1 MFSNKILI
9 IDDSKIN
16 HEILKDIISS
26 NYEILE
32 AYNGQEGL
40 SIIQRNKDEIT
51 LILLDIVMPVMG
63 GLDVLSNLK
72 QTATTDEIPVMII
85 SSETDTDQMSRAYDL
100 GAIDFI
106 QRPFNPEIVMRRIQ
120 NTIALYSKKR
130 NLEEFVVKQ
139 FFEKERNNQ
148 TMIEVLANIVEF
160 RNGESGTHVVHIHAF
175 TNIILHTLKNLVP
188 QYNIS
193 PEMITDISNA
203 SALHDIGKISIPS
216 KILNKPGRLTDE
228 EFDIIKS
235 HAAKG
240 STILENTEAYEKSS
254 FLKTA
259 RDICRW
265 HHERWDGKGY
275 PDGLKGNEIPL
286 SAQVVALADVYD
298 ALTSKRCYKD
308 AIPHEKAI
316 QMILNG
322 ECGNFNPDLLECLKI
337 LSPELKNGLDE
348 EYLSKIE
355 LEEISAT
362 AMNLM
367 SNLDSITSV
376 LF

>member
-16 HEILKDIISS
+16 HEILKNIINS

-40 SIIQRNKDEIT
+40 DIIQRNKDEIT
-51 LILLDIVMPVMG
+51 LILLDLVMPVMG
-63 GLDVLSNLK
+63 GIDVLTSLQ
-72 QTATTDEIPVMII
+72 QTATADEIPVMII
-85 SSETDTDQMSRAYDL
+85 SSETNTEQISRVYDL

-106 QRPFNPEIVMRRIQ
+106 QRPFIPEIVMRRIR

-130 NLEEFVVKQ
+130 NLEKFVLKQ

-160 RNGESGTHVVHIHAF
+160 RNGESGSHVVNIHAL
-175 TNIILHTLKNLVP
+175 TNVILHTLKNLVP
-188 QYNIS
+188 QYNLS
-193 PEMITDISNA
+193 SEMITEISNA

-216 KILNKPGRLTDE
+216 EILNKPGRLTDD
-228 EFDIIKS
+228 EFNKMKT
-235 HAAKG
+235 H
-240 STILENTEAYEKSS
+240 STEGASILNNTDACEKSA

-259 RDICRW
+259 HDICRW

-275 PDGLKGNEIPL
+275 PDGLIGDEIPI

-308 AIPHEKAI
+308 AIPHDKAI
-316 QMILNG
+316 DMILNG
-322 ECGNFNPDLLECLKI
+322 DCGKFNPHLMECLKI
-337 LSPELKNGLDE
+337 LSPELKKGFSKD
-348 EYLSKIE
+348 YLSKIE
-355 LEEISAT
+355 AEEISAT

-367 SNLDSITSV
+367 ANLDSIASV

>member
-16 HEILKDIISS
+16 HEILKDIINS

-51 LILLDIVMPVMG
+51 LILLDLVMPVMG
-63 GLDVLSNLK
+63 GLDVLSNLQ

-85 SSETDTDQMSRAYDL
+85 SSETDIDQMSRAYDL

-130 NLEEFVVKQ
+130 NLEKFVVKQ

-175 TNIILHTLKNLVP
+175 TNVILHTLKNLVP

-259 RDICRW
+259 LDICRW

-316 QMILNG
+316 EMILNK
-322 ECGNFNPDLLECLKI
+322 ECGEFNPDLLECLKI

>member
-16 HEILKDIISS
+16 HEILKDIINS

-32 AYNGQEGL
+32 AFNGQEGL
-40 SIIQRNKDEIT
+40 DIIQRNKDEIT
-51 LILLDIVMPVMG
+51 LILLDLVMPIMG
-63 GLDVLSNLK
+63 GIDVLTNLQ
-72 QTATTDEIPVMII
+72 QTATADEIPIMII
-85 SSETDTDQMSRAYDL
+85 SSETDTDQISRAYDL

-106 QRPFNPEIVMRRIQ
+106 QRPFNPEIVMRRIR

-130 NLEEFVVKQ
+130 NLEKFVVKQ

-148 TMIEVLANIVEF
+148 TMIEVLSNIVEF
-160 RNGESGTHVVHIHAF
+160 RNGESGTHVVHIHAL
-175 TNIILHTLKNLVP
+175 TNVILHTLKNLIP
-188 QYNIS
+188 QYNLS

-216 KILNKPGRLTDE
+216 EILNKPGRLTDE
-228 EFDIIKS
+228 EFNSMKTHSAEGARILDNTDACGKS
-235 HAAKG
+235 AF
-240 STILENTEAYEKSS
+240 I
-254 FLKTA
+254 KTA
-259 RDICRW
+259 HDICRW

-275 PDGLKGNEIPL
+275 PDGLKGDEIPL

-316 QMILNG
+316 EMILNG
-322 ECGNFNPDLLECLKI
+322 ECGQFNPHLMECLKI
-337 LSPELKNGLDE
+337 LAPELKNGFNED
-348 EYLSKIE
+348 YLAKIE
-355 LEEISAT
+355 AEEISAT

-367 SNLDSITSV
+367 ANLDSIASV